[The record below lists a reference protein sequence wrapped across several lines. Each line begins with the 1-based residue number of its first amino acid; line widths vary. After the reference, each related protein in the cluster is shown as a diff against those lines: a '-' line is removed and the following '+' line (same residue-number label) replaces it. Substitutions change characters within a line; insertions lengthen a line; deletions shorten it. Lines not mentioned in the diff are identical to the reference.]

1 MEITFEKVNNEYIA
15 EFEITTDSNLHIEKK
30 CASST
35 KLYQRTNGG
44 GWDLVDETK
53 NMQGAVDDFDLSA
66 LVYPKFIKVV
76 CNAEPLYAEVT
87 TSGEVTEIKS
97 QSKEIEVTSNGTT
110 EVTPDAGFAY
120 LNSVKVK
127 TNVAG
132 SEGGSAMEYL
142 DTTGIN
148 IQQYDTNTQV
158 TLMSFGDD
166 AKIVSDGALGVYPM
180 AMSCN
185 NITRNEDFQL
195 IAMSFNK
202 DKRAMFKAPDGE
214 IMSMTWMEFSSLL
227 DPTIYEVLNS
237 CPRITEEEFYNLN
250 A

>member
-127 TNVAG
+127 TNVPTSG
-132 SEGGSAMEYL
+132 GGGGSASSWRYFAISGFTEISEL
-142 DTTGIN
+142 S
-148 IQQYDTNTQV
+148 
-158 TLMSFGDD
+158 SFGVMMVKLQAGGVTVVLSAAYVAVPGIQPNMCVAYGVDMF
-166 AKIVSDGALGVYPM
+166 AKTNSYGDFITWGEAYQKISPETFERYGIV
-180 AMSCN
+180 
-185 NITRNEDFQL
+185 E
-195 IAMSFNK
+195 
-202 DKRAMFKAPDGE
+202 
-214 IMSMTWMEFSSLL
+214 
-227 DPTIYEVLNS
+227 
-237 CPRITEEEFYNLN
+237 ITEEEFYNLN

>member
-97 QSKEIEVTSNGTT
+97 QSKEIEVTSNGTMDI
-110 EVTPDAGFAY
+110 TPDAGFAY

-127 TNVAG
+127 TNVAQSG
-132 SEGGSAMEYL
+132 EGGGSASSVEYL
-142 DTTGIN
+142 DLTGLA
-148 IQQYDTNTQV
+148 
-158 TLMSFGDD
+158 TLQSSYLATSSQELHLKMTMQGQEIATVGPAAQLVSQCSSASKVY
-166 AKIVSDGALGVYPM
+166 AKIDFDAPVIMVQGTMRQDLKVRDYILSKVSESELA
-180 AMSCN
+180 S
-185 NITRNEDFQL
+185 I
-195 IAMSFNK
+195 
-202 DKRAMFKAPDGE
+202 
-214 IMSMTWMEFSSLL
+214 
-227 DPTIYEVLNS
+227 
-237 CPRITEEEFYNLN
+237 PRITKEEFYTL
-250 A
+250 

>member
-127 TNVAG
+127 TNVAQSG
-132 SEGGSAMEYL
+132 EGGGSNYIYYDQKKTILNVRSAWEDAILLKVEVMELKLIGSPLYCYKMFESAPEGFDL
-142 DTTGIN
+142 ESSITAVCFDLNLRI
-148 IQQYDTNTQV
+148 DNT
-158 TLMSFGDD
+158 
-166 AKIVSDGALGVYPM
+166 
-180 AMSCN
+180 
-185 NITRNEDFQL
+185 
-195 IAMSFNK
+195 
-202 DKRAMFKAPDGE
+202 
-214 IMSMTWMEFSSLL
+214 EFSG
-227 DPTIYEVLNS
+227 TIEEKYADYIKHLRDEIS
-237 CPRITEEEFYNLN
+237 ITEEEFYNLN

>member
-66 LVYPKFIKVV
+66 LIYPKFIKVV

-127 TNVAG
+127 TNVAQSGGGGG
-132 SEGGSAMEYL
+132 STGGGTGRSIEYFDLRNFENTDAKKMLIAFSELASVKFGSVSVVPTAFIMVEGGL
-142 DTTGIN
+142 DIN
-148 IQQYDTNTQV
+148 VLVSY
-158 TLMSFGDD
+158 TL
-166 AKIVSDGALGVYPM
+166 AVGVDLNLLMKEGGTY
-180 AMSCN
+180 
-185 NITRNEDFQL
+185 
-195 IAMSFNK
+195 
-202 DKRAMFKAPDGE
+202 
-214 IMSMTWMEFSSLL
+214 MTKL
-227 DPTIYEVLNS
+227 EVLNQGMPGFEES
-237 CPRITEEEFYNLN
+237 LASLRITEEEFYNI

>member
-30 CASST
+30 CAAST
-35 KLYQRTNGG
+35 KLYQRTNGS

-66 LVYPKFIKVV
+66 LIYPKFIKVV

-97 QSKEIEVTSNGTT
+97 QSKEIEITSNGTT

-127 TNVAG
+127 TNVAQSG
-132 SEGGSAMEYL
+132 GGSASAWRYFSMAGLSAGDQSDFVTMVMIAKGVNPQDNSIMIVTPFAASMAGIDYDAFGFDANKRMVMSGME
-142 DTTGIN
+142 I
-148 IQQYDTNTQV
+148 
-158 TLMSFGDD
+158 TLGESFENHP
-166 AKIVSDGALGVYPM
+166 L
-180 AMSCN
+180 
-185 NITRNEDFQL
+185 
-195 IAMSFNK
+195 K
-202 DKRAMFKAPDGE
+202 DKITE
-214 IMSMTWMEFSSLL
+214 
-227 DPTIYEVLNS
+227 
-237 CPRITEEEFYNLN
+237 ITEEEFYNLN